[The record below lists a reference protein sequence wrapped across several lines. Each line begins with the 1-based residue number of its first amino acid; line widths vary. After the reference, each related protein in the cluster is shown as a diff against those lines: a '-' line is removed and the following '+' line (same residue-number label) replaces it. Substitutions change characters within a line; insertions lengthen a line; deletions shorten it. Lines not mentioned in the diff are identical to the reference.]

1 MNSEPGYTA
10 AYADLETPSDGA
22 LASAGV
28 LARVGNSVIGVFALC
43 LGLSVLVRY
52 NGLFPSVID
61 WDVSLYAVMAQHWLQ
76 GDLPYDAVWDQHS
89 VGLPALFAA
98 ILYVFPKSM
107 VALRLSA
114 CVAVAVTTTTVYF
127 AARRIDRGW
136 VAPVAAVVLY
146 TAWTARL
153 WGLSGNTEIY
163 LNALIAPAM
172 YLLMREGEATP
183 GGVRSIARLCLAALL
198 LGVAFQVKHV
208 ALATTALFFS
218 ATLAATLRNGRTYAT
233 RALAAAVGC
242 FLLPSLVV
250 TAYFCAEGL
259 AAQYF
264 HAVVVANLVYV
275 TDRPGVTQ
283 ILAEVP
289 RSFIIPIGA
298 IVAAAVI
305 AWKRPDRRAA
315 LVLAWAIATLI
326 DVALPGKFWPH
337 YFLLIM
343 PPASLLAGL
352 AAAAVYRAWGR
363 SSVAA
368 VSALVLLAC
377 NPVGVYADSMLTRAF
392 AHRDVPEI
400 IAGVIGED
408 LSPEDDSIFV
418 FNYQPVLY
426 LLTGAKLP
434 TRHVLPAD
442 WAQRYSA
449 VTGVDPLKELDKVF
463 RARPEYVV
471 FLDTDWIRMGDGVLA
486 SLHRH
491 LAGYEKRFEIMD
503 EQILPEP
510 VMVEVY
516 RRRSDTHVLKTP

>member
-1 MNSEPGYTA
+1 MSSEPSYTVS
-10 AYADLETPSDGA
+10 YADLKAMSGGA
-22 LASAGV
+22 LAPACV

-43 LGLSVLVRY
+43 LGLAVLVRY

-76 GDLPYDAVWDQHS
+76 GDLPYEAVWDQHS

-114 CVAVAVTTTTVYF
+114 CVAVAATTTTVYV

-136 VAPVAAVVLY
+136 VAPLAAVVLY

-172 YLLMREGEATP
+172 YMLMCQSEAPP
-183 GGVRSIARLCLAALL
+183 GGTRSIARLCLAALL

-208 ALATTALFFS
+208 ALATTALFFG
-218 ATLAATLRNGRTYAT
+218 AMLAATLRNGRTYAA
-233 RALAAAVGC
+233 RALAAAAGC

-275 TDRPGVTQ
+275 TDRPGVAD
-283 ILAEVP
+283 ILAHLP

-298 IVAAAVI
+298 IVAAAGI
-305 AWKRPDRRAA
+305 AWKRPDRRVAF
-315 LVLAWAIATLI
+315 VLAWAVAALI

-343 PPASLLAGL
+343 PPAALLAGL
-352 AAAAVYRAWGR
+352 AAAAAYRAWGR
-363 SSVAA
+363 SFALA
-368 VSALVLLAC
+368 VPVLVLLAC
-377 NPVGVYADSMLTRAF
+377 NPVGVYADSMLTRALG
-392 AHRDVPEI
+392 HRDVPEI

-408 LSPEDDSIFV
+408 LSPKDSIFV

-426 LLTGAKLP
+426 FLTGARLP

-449 VTGVDPLKELDKVF
+449 VTGVDPLEELDKVF

-471 FLDTDWIRMGDGVLA
+471 FLDNDWIRMGNGVLA

-503 EQILPEP
+503 EQILPKP

-516 RRRSDTHVLKTP
+516 RRRSDTHILKTP